1 MFFLLF
7 FITPSHLSNSGRG
20 KGTAHTSPGPAGGR
34 GRLVIRHSRFSSP
47 KCKRA
52 ASAAVISCCPS
63 KQETSLE
70 FQTHLLNCITK
81 LVVLPDPCKCL
92 LNVKVA
98 EALRGWWTGR
108 ASVFGRGHYLA
119 QLPAMYWVVL
129 EMKQAQQMRRTHKV
143 TRSISCQQ
151 GESHPCARLNPLGVL

>member
-1 MFFLLF
+1 MDSANGFCPPRKCPLLIIIFKKQKTCFSFSF
-7 FITPSHLSNSGRG
+7 FITSSHLSNGGRG

-47 KCKRA
+47 KGKWA

-92 LNVKVA
+92 LNVKVVK
-98 EALRGWWTGR
+98 ALRGW
-108 ASVFGRGHYLA
+108 
-119 QLPAMYWVVL
+119 
-129 EMKQAQQMRRTHKV
+129 
-143 TRSISCQQ
+143 
-151 GESHPCARLNPLGVL
+151 